1 MSQRPISLSPDLK
14 KLRDE
19 GHDLEIQSAFLL
31 VKGVPYVTAAKVVK
45 RGILAMS
52 LTLAGDVTIRP
63 DDHVAH
69 FIGDYP
75 CREDG
80 QPIEQIRNQSGRR
93 AIAAGVEVDHT
104 FSAKPK
110 PAESYENY
118 YAKVTTYVAIL
129 SGPARL
135 IDPSATATTFS
146 PIAAGDDDSSPFNY
160 LDTASSRAEIGAVTR
175 KLEVEPV
182 AIVGVGGTGA
192 YVLDLIAKT
201 PPREIHLFDG
211 DVFLQHNAFRAPG
224 AASLEELRAQ
234 PSKVAY
240 LQGIYSKMRR
250 GIVAHKESIGT
261 ENVEQLREMSFVFL
275 CMEGGVAKRLIVERL
290 DQYGVPFVDVG
301 LGIDLTDNAL
311 GGILRVTT
319 STREKRDHVLERI
332 PFADGEANDD
342 YARNIQIADLNAL
355 NAALAVIRWKKACG
369 FYRDLEGEHHCA
381 YTIDGN
387 TVTNDDRVS

>member
-1 MSQRPISLSPDLK
+1 M
-14 KLRDE
+14 
-19 GHDLEIQSAFLL
+19 
-31 VKGVPYVTAAKVVK
+31 
-45 RGILAMS
+45 
-52 LTLAGDVTIRP
+52 
-63 DDHVAH
+63 
-69 FIGDYP
+69 
-75 CREDG
+75 
-80 QPIEQIRNQSGRR
+80 
-93 AIAAGVEVDHT
+93 
-104 FSAKPK
+104 
-110 PAESYENY
+110 
-118 YAKVTTYVAIL
+118 
-129 SGPARL
+129 
-135 IDPSATATTFS
+135 
-146 PIAAGDDDSSPFNY
+146 
-160 LDTASSRAEIGAVTR
+160 TR

>member
-1 MSQRPISLSPDLK
+1 MSRQLISLSPDLK

-19 GHDLEIQSAFLL
+19 GYDLEIQSAFLL
-31 VKGVPYVTAAKVVK
+31 VKGVPYVTASKVVK
-45 RGILAMS
+45 RGTLVMA
-52 LTLAGDVTIRP
+52 LTLAGDVTTRP

-69 FIGDYP
+69 FVGEYP

-80 QPIEQIRNQSGRR
+80 QPIEQIRNHSGRR
-93 AIAAGVEVDHT
+93 SLGPNVEVDHT

-110 PAESYENY
+110 PAQSYPDY
-118 YAKVTTYVAIL
+118 YAKVATYVSIL
-129 SGPARL
+129 SGPARR
-135 IDPSATATTFS
+135 IEPSVTATTFA
-146 PIAAGDDDSSPFNY
+146 PIAADDDAGPFNY
-160 LDTASSRAEIGAVTR
+160 LDTASSRAEIGAVTK
-175 KLEVEPV
+175 KLEVDRV
-182 AIVGVGGTGA
+182 AIVGLGGTGS

-234 PSKVAY
+234 PTKVAY
-240 LQGIYSKMRR
+240 LRGIYSKMRR
-250 GIVAHKESIGT
+250 GIVIHEEPIGT

-275 CMEGGVAKRLIVERL
+275 CLEGGSAKRLIVARL
-290 DQYGVPFVDVG
+290 EQSGVPFIDVG
-301 LGIDLTDNAL
+301 LGIDLTEDAL

-319 STREKRDHVLERI
+319 STRMQRDHVPLRV
-332 PFADGEANDD
+332 PFADGEPNDD
-342 YARNIQIADLNAL
+342 YARNIQIAELNAL
-355 NAALAVIRWKKACG
+355 NAALAVIKWKKLCG

-387 TVTNDDRVS
+387 TLNNDDRHL